1 MSLVQTHP
9 LLRLAYRLGC
19 EARRVMSP
27 ENVVIEVPAAQMSLQ
42 GHAPTVTVSPK
53 THQVELPATAKGV
66 ASLETRH
73 IPPIVSDKIFQ
84 RILLTLLPLSIA
96 LILIP
101 VALTVFLSLP
111 KEIEAFLG
119 ILPNIGYVLFA
130 VFLAAWLSRASA
142 APDS

>member
-1 MSLVQTHP
+1 
-9 LLRLAYRLGC
+9 
-19 EARRVMSP
+19 MSP
-27 ENVVIEVPAAQMSLQ
+27 ENVVIEVPAAQLTLKTYP
-42 GHAPTVTVSPK
+42 PTATVSPQK
-53 THQVELPATAKGV
+53 HEIRLAATAKGV

-73 IPPIVSDKIFQ
+73 IPPIVSDKNFR

-101 VALTVFLSLP
+101 VALMVFLSLP